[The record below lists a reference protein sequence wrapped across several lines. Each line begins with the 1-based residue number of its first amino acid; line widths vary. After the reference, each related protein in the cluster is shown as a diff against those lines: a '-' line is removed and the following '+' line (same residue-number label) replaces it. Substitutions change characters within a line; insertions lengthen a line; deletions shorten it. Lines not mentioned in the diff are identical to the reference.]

1 MRTPSIKT
9 LSRVFSD
16 PVQAKR
22 IFLMSHAE
30 LSVQPAGL
38 ARIRECYRPPK
49 WYDVRLHCLDAIEE
63 GLFGLESMVSTNGEY
78 AEHLNAGDTYNE
90 TVIYWRG
97 AYRIQCVG
105 DFVETMNR
113 ASVHFE

>member
-16 PVQAKR
+16 PVHAKR
-22 IFLMSHAE
+22 ILTMSHAE

-38 ARIRECYRPPK
+38 ARIRECYRSPK
-49 WYDVRLHCLDAIEE
+49 WHDVRLHCLDAIE
-63 GLFGLESMVSTNGEY
+63 GGFFGLESMVSTNGEY
-78 AEHLNAGDTYNE
+78 AEYLTAGDTYND

>member
-49 WYDVRLHCLDAIEE
+49 WYDVRLHCLDAIEP
-63 GLFGLESMVSTNGEY
+63 GLFGRESRESTGGEY
-78 AEHLNAGDTYNE
+78 ADYLNAGDTYAD
-90 TVIYWRG
+90 TVIYWHG
-97 AYRIQCVG
+97 AYRVQSVG
-105 DFVETMNR
+105 DFVETMSR
-113 ASVHFE
+113 KSVHFN